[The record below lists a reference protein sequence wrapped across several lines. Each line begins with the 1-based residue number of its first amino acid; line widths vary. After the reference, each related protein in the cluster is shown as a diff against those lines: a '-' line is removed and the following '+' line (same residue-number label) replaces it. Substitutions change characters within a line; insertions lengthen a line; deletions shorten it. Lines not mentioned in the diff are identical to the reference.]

1 MKIKVLMALA
11 VLPLMAF
18 ECCDDFDTW
27 SGRCQQGSEFT
38 LYPQDVL
45 DEVIGESLMSLNFV
59 QSVID
64 SHDGNPSLGMHTVKD
79 KTGWVYQVEN
89 RIEKSDTI
97 WSDARRR
104 MRIRRSQS
112 GNKWIV
118 TRKDDYGYNDQKYSF
133 ELKAERCDKDVDG
146 ALKYPWLV
154 TVEGSRSEDSDYSMT
169 YSVPAQMKVRWGNML
184 TFSSEDIMP
193 EGKLLVSFYKEG
205 KKTDW
210 ITACYGTD
218 GTSYETSLNKSRR

>member
-11 VLPLMAF
+11 VLPLLAF
-18 ECCDDFDTW
+18 ECCEDQDTW
-27 SGRCQQGSEFT
+27 QFRCQRGSEFT
-38 LYPQDVL
+38 LYPLDVL

-64 SHDGNPSLGMHTVKD
+64 SHNGNPSLGIHSVKD
-79 KTGWVYQVEN
+79 RTGWEYLVEN

-97 WSDARRR
+97 WFDARRR
-104 MRIRRSQS
+104 MRMRRSQP

-118 TRKDDYGYNDQKYSF
+118 TRKDDYGYNDQLYSF

-146 ALKYPWLV
+146 AFKYPWLV
-154 TVEGSRSEDSDYSMT
+154 TVEGSRTENSDYSMT

-193 EGKLLVSFYKEG
+193 EGKLLISFYKEG
-205 KKTDW
+205 KKIDW
-210 ITACYGTD
+210 INADYAAD
-218 GTSYETSLNKSRR
+218 GTKYETSLSN

>member
-11 VLPLMAF
+11 VLPLLAF
-18 ECCDDFDTW
+18 ECCEDQDTW
-27 SGRCQQGSEFT
+27 QFRCQRGSEFT
-38 LYPQDVL
+38 LYPLDVL

-64 SHDGNPSLGMHTVKD
+64 SHNGNPSIGIHSVKD
-79 KTGWVYQVEN
+79 RTGWEYLVEN
-89 RIEKSDTI
+89 RIEKSDTV
-97 WSDARRR
+97 WFDARRR
-104 MRIRRSQS
+104 MRMRRSQP

-118 TRKDDYGYNDQKYSF
+118 TRKDDYAYNDQLYSF

-154 TVEGSRSEDSDYSMT
+154 TVEGSRTENSDYSMT

-193 EGKLLVSFYKEG
+193 EGKLLISFYKEG
-205 KKTDW
+205 KKIDW
-210 ITACYGTD
+210 INADYAAD
-218 GTSYETSLNKSRR
+218 GTKYETSLNN

>member
-104 MRIRRSQS
+104 MRIRRSQP

-210 ITACYGTD
+210 ITACYRAD
-218 GTSYETSLNKSRR
+218 GTSYETSLNK

>member
-104 MRIRRSQS
+104 MRIRRSQP

-210 ITACYGTD
+210 ITACYGAY
-218 GTSYETSLNKSRR
+218 GTSYETSLNK

>member
-64 SHDGNPSLGMHTVKD
+64 SYDGNPSLGMHSVKD

-104 MRIRRSQS
+104 MRIRRSQP

-154 TVEGSRSEDSDYSMT
+154 TVEGSRTENSDYSMT
-169 YSVPAQMKVRWGNML
+169 YSVPAPMKVRWGNML

-193 EGKLLVSFYKEG
+193 QGKLLVSFTRKARKPTG
-205 KKTDW
+205 
-210 ITACYGTD
+210 
-218 GTSYETSLNKSRR
+218 

>member
-64 SHDGNPSLGMHTVKD
+64 SHDGNPSLGMHSVKD

-104 MRIRRSQS
+104 MRIRRSQP

-210 ITACYGTD
+210 ITACYGAD
-218 GTSYETSLNKSRR
+218 GISYETSLNK

>member
-64 SHDGNPSLGMHTVKD
+64 SHEGNPSLGMHSVKD

-104 MRIRRSQS
+104 MRIRRSQP

-193 EGKLLVSFYKEG
+193 EGKLLISFYKEG

-218 GTSYETSLNKSRR
+218 GTSYETSLNK

>member
-11 VLPLMAF
+11 VLPLLAF
-18 ECCDDFDTW
+18 ECCEDQDTW
-27 SGRCQQGSEFT
+27 QFRCQRGSEFT
-38 LYPQDVL
+38 LYPLDVL

-64 SHDGNPSLGMHTVKD
+64 SHNGNPSLGIHSVKD
-79 KTGWVYQVEN
+79 RTGWEYLVEN

-97 WSDARRR
+97 WFDARRR
-104 MRIRRSQS
+104 MRMRRSQP

-118 TRKDDYGYNDQKYSF
+118 TRKDDYGYNDQLYSF
-133 ELKAERCDKDVDG
+133 ELKAERCDKDVEG

-154 TVEGSRSEDSDYSMT
+154 TVEGSRTENSDYSMT
-169 YSVPAQMKVRWGNML
+169 YSVAAPMKVRWGNML

-193 EGKLLVSFYKEG
+193 EGKLLISFYKEG
-205 KKTDW
+205 KKIDW
-210 ITACYGTD
+210 INADYAAD
-218 GTSYETSLNKSRR
+218 GTKYETSLNN

>member
-1 MKIKVLMALA
+1 MALA

-64 SHDGNPSLGMHTVKD
+64 SHDGNPSLGMHSVKD

-104 MRIRRSQS
+104 MRIRRSQP

-210 ITACYGTD
+210 ITACYRAD
-218 GTSYETSLNKSRR
+218 GTSYETSLNK

>member
-27 SGRCQQGSEFT
+27 SGRCQPGNEFT

-64 SHDGNPSLGMHTVKD
+64 SHDGNPSLGMHSVKD

-104 MRIRRSQS
+104 MRIRRSQP

-133 ELKAERCDKDVDG
+133 ELNAERCDKDVDG

-154 TVEGSRSEDSDYSMT
+154 TVEGSRTENSDYSMT
-169 YSVPAQMKVRWGNML
+169 YSVPAPMKVRWGNML

-193 EGKLLVSFYKEG
+193 QGKLLVSFYKEG

-210 ITACYGTD
+210 ITASYGTD
-218 GTSYETSLNKSRR
+218 GTSYETSLNK

>member
-11 VLPLMAF
+11 VLPLLAF
-18 ECCDDFDTW
+18 ECCEDQDTW
-27 SGRCQQGSEFT
+27 QFRCQRGSEFT

-64 SHDGNPSLGMHTVKD
+64 SHNGNPSLGIHSVKD
-79 KTGWVYQVEN
+79 LTGWEYLVEN

-97 WSDARRR
+97 WFDARRR
-104 MRIRRSQS
+104 MRMRRSQP

-118 TRKDDYGYNDQKYSF
+118 TRKDDYGYNDQLYSF

-146 ALKYPWLV
+146 AFKYPWLV
-154 TVEGSRSEDSDYSMT
+154 TVEGIRTENSDYSMT

-193 EGKLLVSFYKEG
+193 EGKLLISFYKEG
-205 KKTDW
+205 KKIDW
-210 ITACYGTD
+210 INADYAAD
-218 GTSYETSLNKSRR
+218 GTKYETSLNN

>member
-27 SGRCQQGSEFT
+27 SGRCQPGNEFT

-64 SHDGNPSLGMHTVKD
+64 SHDGNPSLGLHSVKD
-79 KTGWVYQVEN
+79 KTGWMYIVGN

-97 WSDARRR
+97 WSDSRRR
-104 MRIRRSQS
+104 FEMRRSHPD
-112 GNKWIV
+112 NKWIV

-146 ALKYPWLV
+146 ALKYPWFV
-154 TVEGSRSEDSDYSMT
+154 TVEGSRTENSDYSMT
-169 YSVPAQMKVRWGNML
+169 YSVPAPMKVRWGNML

-210 ITACYGTD
+210 ITASYGTD
-218 GTSYETSLNKSRR
+218 GTSYETSLNK

>member
-1 MKIKVLMALA
+1 MRIKVLMALA
-11 VLPLMAF
+11 VLPLLAF
-18 ECCDDFDTW
+18 ECCEDQDTW
-27 SGRCQQGSEFT
+27 QFRCQRGSEFT
-38 LYPQDVL
+38 LYPLDVL

-64 SHDGNPSLGMHTVKD
+64 SHNGNPSLGIHSVKD
-79 KTGWVYQVEN
+79 RTGWEYLVEN
-89 RIEKSDTI
+89 RIEKSDTV
-97 WSDARRR
+97 WFDARRR
-104 MRIRRSQS
+104 MRMRRSQP

-118 TRKDDYGYNDQKYSF
+118 TRKDDYGYNDQLYSF

-154 TVEGSRSEDSDYSMT
+154 TVEGSRTENSDYSMT

-193 EGKLLVSFYKEG
+193 EGKLLISFYKEG
-205 KKTDW
+205 KKIDW
-210 ITACYGTD
+210 INADYAAD
-218 GTSYETSLNKSRR
+218 GTKYETSLNN

>member
-64 SHDGNPSLGMHTVKD
+64 SHDGNPSLGMHSVKD

-104 MRIRRSQS
+104 MRIRRSQP

-210 ITACYGTD
+210 ITACYGAG
-218 GTSYETSLNKSRR
+218 GTSYETSLNK

>member
-64 SHDGNPSLGMHTVKD
+64 SHDGNPSLGMHSVKD
-79 KTGWVYQVEN
+79 KTGWVYLVEN

-97 WSDARRR
+97 WSDSRRR
-104 MRIRRSQS
+104 FEMRRSHPD
-112 GNKWIV
+112 NKWIV

-193 EGKLLVSFYKEG
+193 EGKLLISFYKEG
-205 KKTDW
+205 KKIDW
-210 ITACYGTD
+210 INADYEAD
-218 GTSYETSLNKSRR
+218 GTRYETSLDR

>member
-27 SGRCQQGSEFT
+27 SGRCQPGNEFT

-64 SHDGNPSLGMHTVKD
+64 SHDGNPSLGLHSVKD
-79 KTGWVYQVEN
+79 KTGWMYIVEN

-97 WSDARRR
+97 WSDSRRR
-104 MRIRRSQS
+104 FEMRRSHPD
-112 GNKWIV
+112 NKWIV

-146 ALKYPWLV
+146 ALKYPWFV
-154 TVEGSRSEDSDYSMT
+154 TVEGSRTENSDYSMT
-169 YSVPAQMKVRWGNML
+169 YSVPAPMKVRWGNML

-210 ITACYGTD
+210 ITASYGTD
-218 GTSYETSLNKSRR
+218 GTSYETSLNK

>member
-169 YSVPAQMKVRWGNML
+169 YSVPAQMKVRVGQHAYFQQRRYHAGRQTARFFLQGRQENRL
-184 TFSSEDIMP
+184 DNC
-193 EGKLLVSFYKEG
+193 LLR
-205 KKTDW
+205 
-210 ITACYGTD
+210 
-218 GTSYETSLNKSRR
+218 SRRHQL

>member
-104 MRIRRSQS
+104 MRIRRSQP

-154 TVEGSRSEDSDYSMT
+154 TVEGSRTENSDYSMT

-193 EGKLLVSFYKEG
+193 EGKLLISFYKEG
-205 KKTDW
+205 KKIDW
-210 ITACYGTD
+210 INADYGAD
-218 GTSYETSLNKSRR
+218 GTRYETSLNK

>member
-104 MRIRRSQS
+104 MRIRRSQP

-154 TVEGSRSEDSDYSMT
+154 TVEGSRTENSDYSMT

-193 EGKLLVSFYKEG
+193 EGKLLISFYKEG
-205 KKTDW
+205 KKIDW
-210 ITACYGTD
+210 INACYGAD
-218 GTSYETSLNKSRR
+218 GTSYETSLNK

>member
-11 VLPLMAF
+11 VLPLLAF
-18 ECCDDFDTW
+18 ECCDDTDTW
-27 SGRCQQGSEFT
+27 QFRCQRGSEFT

-45 DEVIGESLMSLNFV
+45 EEVIGESLMSLNFV
-59 QSVID
+59 QNVID
-64 SHDGNPSLGMHTVKD
+64 SHNGSPSLGIHSVTD
-79 KTGWVYQVEN
+79 RTGWEYLVEN

-97 WSDARRR
+97 WFDARRR
-104 MRIRRSQS
+104 MRIRRSQP

-118 TRKDDYGYNDQKYSF
+118 TRQDDYAYNDQLYSF

-154 TVEGSRSEDSDYSMT
+154 TVEGSRTENSDYSMT
-169 YSVPAQMKVRWGNML
+169 YSVPAQMKVRWGSML

-193 EGKLLVSFYKEG
+193 EGKLLISFYKEG
-205 KKTDW
+205 KKIDW
-210 ITACYGTD
+210 INVDYAAD
-218 GTSYETSLNKSRR
+218 GTRYETSLNN

>member
-11 VLPLMAF
+11 VLPLLAF
-18 ECCDDFDTW
+18 ECCEDQDTW
-27 SGRCQQGSEFT
+27 QFRCQRGSEFT

-64 SHDGNPSLGMHTVKD
+64 SHNGNPSLGIHSVKD
-79 KTGWVYQVEN
+79 GTGWEYLVEN

-97 WSDARRR
+97 WFDARRR
-104 MRIRRSQS
+104 MRMRRSQPA
-112 GNKWIV
+112 NKWIV
-118 TRKDDYGYNDQKYSF
+118 TRQDDYAYNDQLYSF
-133 ELKAERCDKDVDG
+133 ELKAERCNKDVDG
-146 ALKYPWLV
+146 AFKYPWLV
-154 TVEGSRSEDSDYSMT
+154 TVEGSRTENSDYSMT

-193 EGKLLVSFYKEG
+193 EGKLLISFYKEG
-205 KKTDW
+205 KKIDW
-210 ITACYGTD
+210 INADYAAD
-218 GTSYETSLNKSRR
+218 GTKYETSLNN

>member
-11 VLPLMAF
+11 VLPLLAF
-18 ECCDDFDTW
+18 ECCEDQDTW
-27 SGRCQQGSEFT
+27 QFRCQRGSEFT
-38 LYPQDVL
+38 LYPLDVL

-64 SHDGNPSLGMHTVKD
+64 SHNGNPSLGIHSVKD
-79 KTGWVYQVEN
+79 LTGWEYLVEN

-97 WSDARRR
+97 WFDARRR
-104 MRIRRSQS
+104 MRMRRSQP

-118 TRKDDYGYNDQKYSF
+118 TRKDDYGYNDQLYSF

-146 ALKYPWLV
+146 AFKYPWLV
-154 TVEGSRSEDSDYSMT
+154 TVEGSRTENSDYSMT
-169 YSVPAQMKVRWGNML
+169 YSVLAPMKVRWGNML

-193 EGKLLVSFYKEG
+193 EGKLLISFYKEG
-205 KKTDW
+205 KKIDW
-210 ITACYGTD
+210 INADYAAD
-218 GTSYETSLNKSRR
+218 GTKYETSLSN

>member
-11 VLPLMAF
+11 VLPLLAF
-18 ECCDDFDTW
+18 ECCDDTDTW
-27 SGRCQQGSEFT
+27 QFRCQRGSEFT

-64 SHDGNPSLGMHTVKD
+64 SHNGSPSLGIHSVKD
-79 KTGWVYQVEN
+79 RTGWEYLVEN

-97 WSDARRR
+97 WFDARRR
-104 MRIRRSQS
+104 MRMRRSQP

-118 TRKDDYGYNDQKYSF
+118 TRTDDYAYNDQLYSF
-133 ELKAERCDKDVDG
+133 ELKAERCDKDVEG

-154 TVEGSRSEDSDYSMT
+154 TVEGSRTENSDYSMT
-169 YSVPAQMKVRWGNML
+169 YSVPAQMKVRWGDML
-184 TFSSEDIMP
+184 NFSSEDIMP
-193 EGKLLVSFYKEG
+193 EGKLLISFYKEG
-205 KKTDW
+205 KKIDW
-210 ITACYGTD
+210 INADYAAD
-218 GTSYETSLNKSRR
+218 GTKYETSLNN

>member
-104 MRIRRSQS
+104 MRIRRSQP

-193 EGKLLVSFYKEG
+193 EGKLLVSLYKEG

-218 GTSYETSLNKSRR
+218 GTSYETSLNK

>member
-11 VLPLMAF
+11 VLPLLAF
-18 ECCDDFDTW
+18 ECCEDQDTW
-27 SGRCQQGSEFT
+27 QFRCQRGSEFT

-45 DEVIGESLMSLNFV
+45 DDVIGESLMSLNFV

-64 SHDGNPSLGMHTVKD
+64 SHNGNPSLGIHSVKD
-79 KTGWVYQVEN
+79 RTGWEYLVEN

-97 WSDARRR
+97 WFDARRR
-104 MRIRRSQS
+104 MRMRRSQP

-118 TRKDDYGYNDQKYSF
+118 TRKDDYAYNDQLYSF

-146 ALKYPWLV
+146 AFKYPWLV
-154 TVEGSRSEDSDYSMT
+154 TVEGSRTENSDYSMT

-193 EGKLLVSFYKEG
+193 EGKLLISFYKEG
-205 KKTDW
+205 KKIDW
-210 ITACYGTD
+210 INADYAAD
-218 GTSYETSLNKSRR
+218 GTKYETSLNN

>member
-64 SHDGNPSLGMHTVKD
+64 SHDGNPSLGMHSVKD

-104 MRIRRSQS
+104 MRIRRSQP

-210 ITACYGTD
+210 ITACYRAD
-218 GTSYETSLNKSRR
+218 GTSYETSLNK

>member
-11 VLPLMAF
+11 VLPLLAF
-18 ECCDDFDTW
+18 ECCEDQDTW
-27 SGRCQQGSEFT
+27 QFRCQRGSEFT

-64 SHDGNPSLGMHTVKD
+64 SHNGNPSLGIHSVKD
-79 KTGWVYQVEN
+79 RTGWEYLVEN
-89 RIEKSDTI
+89 RIEKSDTV
-97 WSDARRR
+97 WFDARRR
-104 MRIRRSQS
+104 MRMRRSQP

-118 TRKDDYGYNDQKYSF
+118 TRKDDYAYNDQLYSF

-154 TVEGSRSEDSDYSMT
+154 TVEGSRTENSDYSMT

-193 EGKLLVSFYKEG
+193 EGKLLISFYKEG
-205 KKTDW
+205 KKIDW
-210 ITACYGTD
+210 INADYAAD
-218 GTSYETSLNKSRR
+218 GTTYETSLNN

>member
-104 MRIRRSQS
+104 MRIRRSQP

-133 ELKAERCDKDVDG
+133 ELNAERCDKDVDG

-218 GTSYETSLNKSRR
+218 RTSYETSLNK

>member
-104 MRIRRSQS
+104 MRIRRSQP

-169 YSVPAQMKVRWGNML
+169 YSVSAQMKVRWGNML

-218 GTSYETSLNKSRR
+218 GTSYETSLNK

>member
-218 GTSYETSLNKSRR
+218 RTSYETSLNK

>member
-11 VLPLMAF
+11 VLPLLAF
-18 ECCDDFDTW
+18 ECYDDLDTW
-27 SGRCQQGSEFT
+27 SGRCQQGNEFT

-64 SHDGNPSLGMHTVKD
+64 SHDGNPSLGLHSVKD
-79 KTGWVYQVEN
+79 KTGWMYLVEN
-89 RIEKSDTI
+89 RIDKSDTV
-97 WSDARRR
+97 WSDSRQRFE
-104 MRIRRSQS
+104 MRRSHPD
-112 GNKWIV
+112 NKWIV
-118 TRKDDYGYNDQKYSF
+118 TGKDEHDRDDQLYVF
-133 ELKAERCDKDVDG
+133 ELKAERCAKDVADDF
-146 ALKYPWLV
+146 KYPWLV

-169 YSVPAQMKVRWGNML
+169 YSVTEPMKVRWGDMHS
-184 TFSSEDIMP
+184 FSSRDIMP

-218 GTSYETSLNKSRR
+218 RTSYETSLNK

>member
-11 VLPLMAF
+11 VLPLLAF
-18 ECCDDFDTW
+18 ECCEDQDTW
-27 SGRCQQGSEFT
+27 QFRCQRGSEFT

-45 DEVIGESLMSLNFV
+45 DEVIGESLMTLNFV

-64 SHDGNPSLGMHTVKD
+64 SHNGSPSLGIHSVKD
-79 KTGWVYQVEN
+79 RTGWEYLVEN

-97 WSDARRR
+97 WFDARRR
-104 MRIRRSQS
+104 MRMRRSQP

-118 TRKDDYGYNDQKYSF
+118 TRKDDYAYNDQLYSF

-154 TVEGSRSEDSDYSMT
+154 TVEGSRTENSDYSMT

-193 EGKLLVSFYKEG
+193 EGKLLISFYKEG
-205 KKTDW
+205 KKIDW
-210 ITACYGTD
+210 INADYAAD
-218 GTSYETSLNKSRR
+218 GTTYETSLNN

>member
-64 SHDGNPSLGMHTVKD
+64 SHEGNPSLGMHSVKD
-79 KTGWVYQVEN
+79 KTGWVYLVEN

-97 WSDARRR
+97 WSDSRRR
-104 MRIRRSQS
+104 FEMRRSHPD
-112 GNKWIV
+112 NKWIV

-133 ELKAERCDKDVDG
+133 ELKAERCDKDVADDV
-146 ALKYPWLV
+146 KYPWLV

-210 ITACYGTD
+210 ITACYGAD
-218 GTSYETSLNKSRR
+218 GISYETSLNK

>member
-11 VLPLMAF
+11 VLPLLAF
-18 ECCDDFDTW
+18 ECCEDQDTW
-27 SGRCQQGSEFT
+27 QFRCQRGSEFT
-38 LYPQDVL
+38 LYPLDVL

-64 SHDGNPSLGMHTVKD
+64 SHNGNPSLGIHSVKD
-79 KTGWVYQVEN
+79 RTGWEYLVEN

-97 WSDARRR
+97 WFDARRR
-104 MRIRRSQS
+104 MRMRRSQP

-118 TRKDDYGYNDQKYSF
+118 TRKDDYGYNDQLYSF

-154 TVEGSRSEDSDYSMT
+154 TVEGSRTENSDYLMT
-169 YSVPAQMKVRWGNML
+169 YSVPAPMKVRWGSML

-193 EGKLLVSFYKEG
+193 EGKLLISFYKEG
-205 KKTDW
+205 KEIDW
-210 ITACYGTD
+210 INADYAAD
-218 GTSYETSLNKSRR
+218 GTKYETSLNN